1 MPIISQVRLAGFPSF
16 RSRLDAPAMRNPA
29 ASMTK
34 MYFAANAVPLTNG
47 SIVFAGRNF
56 RTRGL
61 VDPFIR
67 QTGEPWRG

>member
-1 MPIISQVRLAGFPSF
+1 
-16 RSRLDAPAMRNPA
+16 
-29 ASMTK
+29 